1 MTKTELA
8 SQLRRRQL
16 ERGLVPKWMVEMLD
30 DDAIIDSYV
39 TCAECG
45 VKQAEGAELARIIAE
60 SHCAEDFFDLC
71 NEAAKGHKHASAH
84 WPEEIDAEGTEEDKT
99 K

>member
-16 ERGLVPKWMVEMLD
+16 ERGLVPTWMVEMLD

-45 VKQAEGAELARIIAE
+45 VKQAEGAELARLIAE
-60 SHCAEDFFDLC
+60 SHCAEDFFDRC
-71 NEAAKGHKHASAH
+71 NEAAKGLKHASAH
-84 WPEEIDAEGTEEDKT
+84 WPEEIDAE
-99 K
+99 

>member
-1 MTKTELA
+1 MTKKELA
-8 SQLRRRQL
+8 AQLRQRQL

-45 VKQAEGAELARIIAE
+45 VKQAEGDELDQIIAK
-60 SHCAEDFFDLC
+60 SHCAEDFFDRC
-71 NEAAKGHKHASAH
+71 NEAAKGRAHAFVH
-84 WPEEIDAEGTEEDKT
+84 WPEEIDADGEEEGRG
-99 K
+99 

>member
-8 SQLRRRQL
+8 AQLRQRQL

-45 VKQAEGAELARIIAE
+45 VKQAEGEELDLIIAK
-60 SHCAEDFFDLC
+60 SHCAEDFFDRC
-71 NEAAKGHKHASAH
+71 NEAAKGRAHAFVH
-84 WPEEIDAEGTEEDKT
+84 WPEEIDAGGAEENEAK
-99 K
+99 

>member
-8 SQLRRRQL
+8 AQLRQRQL
-16 ERGLVPKWMVEMLD
+16 DRGLVPQWMVEMLD

-45 VKQAEGAELARIIAE
+45 VKQAEGAELERIIAE
-60 SHCAEDFFDLC
+60 SHCAEDFFDRC
-71 NEAAKGHKHASAH
+71 NEAAKGRAHAFAH
-84 WPEEIDAEGTEEDKT
+84 WPEEIDAEEAEES
-99 K
+99 